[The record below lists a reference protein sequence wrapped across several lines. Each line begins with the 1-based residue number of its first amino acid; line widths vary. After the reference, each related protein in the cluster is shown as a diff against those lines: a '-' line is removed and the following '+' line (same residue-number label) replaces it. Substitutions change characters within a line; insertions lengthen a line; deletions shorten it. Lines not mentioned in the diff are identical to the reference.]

1 MYLLNVHLISDWRD
15 LWVDEAFWHLLFS
28 ILLLCI
34 MILWTPSKNNQR
46 YAFTPLLDA
55 EGNSLNITSVF
66 LDIVV
71 ETLKTRQ
78 IIFVI
83 LIDDEEDEE
92 DEAYYTDAFD
102 GMKQRMTTLN
112 GKTDKM
118 EKVRCKIEVVFYR
131 V

>member
-1 MYLLNVHLISDWRD
+1 MEGCLRDWRD

-34 MILWTPSKNNQR
+34 MVLWTPSKNNQR

-55 EGNSLNITSVF
+55 E
-66 LDIVV
+66 
-71 ETLKTRQ
+71 
-78 IIFVI
+78 
-83 LIDDEEDEE
+83 DDEEDEE

-118 EKVRCKIEVVFYR
+118 EKGVGADPEKIR
-131 V
+131 

>member
-1 MYLLNVHLISDWRD
+1 
-15 LWVDEAFWHLLFS
+15 
-28 ILLLCI
+28 

-55 EGNSLNITSVF
+55 EGNSLNIAS
-66 LDIVV
+66 IVLILCQTLV
-71 ETLKTRQ
+71 KTLKIRH
-78 IIFVI
+78 ILFVI

-118 EKVRCKIEVVFYR
+118 EKVRCKMEVDSY
-131 V
+131 

>member
-1 MYLLNVHLISDWRD
+1 
-15 LWVDEAFWHLLFS
+15 
-28 ILLLCI
+28 

-55 EGNSLNITSVF
+55 EGNSLNIASIVLILCQTSLVK
-66 LDIVV
+66 
-71 ETLKTRQ
+71 TLKIRH
-78 IIFVI
+78 ILFVI

-118 EKVRCKIEVVFYR
+118 EKVRCKMEVDSY
-131 V
+131 

>member
-1 MYLLNVHLISDWRD
+1 MPHFIAYFVLDWRD

-34 MILWTPSKNNQR
+34 MVLWTPSKNNQR

-55 EGNSLNITSVF
+55 EGMQYLGFKRTIPDPPLSRKSNVQPKEFIIISF
-66 LDIVV
+66 L
-71 ETLKTRQ
+71 
-78 IIFVI
+78 
-83 LIDDEEDEE
+83 DDEEDEE

-118 EKVRCKIEVVFYR
+118 EKVR
-131 V
+131 